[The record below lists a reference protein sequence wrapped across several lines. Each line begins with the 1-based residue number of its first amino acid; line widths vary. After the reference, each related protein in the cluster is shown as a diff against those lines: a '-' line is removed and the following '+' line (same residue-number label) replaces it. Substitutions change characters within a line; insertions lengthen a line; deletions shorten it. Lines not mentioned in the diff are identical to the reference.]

1 MALQQRTISLLRHFR
16 RMWKYIRLL
25 YSKSFCHWCCC
36 EWSSNSCKIRRC
48 KMRHANPPEQK
59 HEKKLY
65 AQFLHWESIEV
76 QVPISARKTI
86 FNFNAAINRKF
97 ETWNGFTFRH
107 DSHRLEINSLQLN
120 KSNPSCRTWRSCFNI
135 TFAAQLKHIKQ
146 TQAQGR
152 RGKNQLRT
160 CVMRYAAK
168 LPRSWCIQRILVSR
182 RIHSGRQNG
191 LKHKWNKNAWRFKLV
206 VALYL
211 KCSGG
216 AIEQTPF
223 GKLPR
228 SHLINPL
235 ELLHTLNGALMYV
248 SRIFLSLSVVAQFRQ
263 KMSSQPFSPL
273 QSQKSSLGWNRA
285 SVKYNARILSQRVLS
300 AVCGNAR
307 MLGLWNQSVKPDAY
321 RRH

>member
-1 MALQQRTISLLRHFR
+1 MFVCLCVYYGTESDTPHPLLYLLTIGFSGLALQQRTIALLRHFR
-16 RMWKYIRLL
+16 RMWKYILLL
-25 YSKSFCHWCCC
+25 YSKSFCYWCCC

-48 KMRHANPPEQK
+48 KMRHPHPPEQK

-107 DSHRLEINSLQLN
+107 HSHRLEINSLQLN

-182 RIHSGRQNG
+182 RIHPGRQNG
-191 LKHKWNKNAWRFKLV
+191 LKNKRNTKECGAFQ
-206 VALYL
+206 A
-211 KCSGG
+211 GG
-216 AIEQTPF
+216 
-223 GKLPR
+223 
-228 SHLINPL
+228 
-235 ELLHTLNGALMYV
+235 
-248 SRIFLSLSVVAQFRQ
+248 
-263 KMSSQPFSPL
+263 
-273 QSQKSSLGWNRA
+273 RA
-285 SVKYNARILSQRVLS
+285 NV
-300 AVCGNAR
+300 
-307 MLGLWNQSVKPDAY
+307 
-321 RRH
+321 